1 MRRTLVSATLALALA
16 SASATTQ
23 TGCYGS
29 YQATK
34 KLNAWNGRVTNSKL
48 ANSLIH
54 FGFWVVPIYPIC
66 IVGDWLIFNNVEFL
80 TGSNPLQ

>member
-1 MRRTLVSATLALALA
+1 MRRTLASASLVLALAT
-16 SASATTQ
+16 ATIS
-23 TGCYGS
+23 TGCYGT

-34 KLNAWNGRVTNSKL
+34 KVNAWNGRVTNSNI

-54 FGFWVVPIYPIC
+54 FGFWVIPVYPIC
-66 IVGDWLIFNNVEFL
+66 LAADFLIFNNVEFI

>member
-1 MRRTLVSATLALALA
+1 MRRTLAATALAVALA
-16 SASATTQ
+16 SSAS
-23 TGCYGS
+23 GCYGT

-34 KLNAWNGRVTNSKL
+34 KVNAWNGRVTGNKV

-54 FGFWVVPIYPIC
+54 FGLWIIPVYELC
-66 IVGDWLIFNNVEFL
+66 IAGDFLIFNNIEFI